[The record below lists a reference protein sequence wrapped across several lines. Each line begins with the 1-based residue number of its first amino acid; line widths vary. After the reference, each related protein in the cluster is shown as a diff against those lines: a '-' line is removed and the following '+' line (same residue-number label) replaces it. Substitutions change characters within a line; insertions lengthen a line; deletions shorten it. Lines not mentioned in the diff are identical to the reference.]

1 MLVWYGVDMVRFAA
15 GQTSEGL
22 RIPLSYPYVAVPVAF
37 ALAAVFALLR
47 LCGRPARLSGGILLF
62 SGAFLALIFLG
73 LPIAWAMLAA
83 VLAWMAG
90 TGSLHFLP
98 VVPERVYQGMDAFV
112 LMAVPLFILAGE
124 LVNEGRI
131 TARLIDFA
139 NALFGWMRGGLA
151 QVNIGASILFSG
163 ITGVALGD
171 IAALGRIFIPSM
183 VAQGYPPAYAAAVTA
198 SSSIIGPM
206 VPPSL
211 IAVIYGS
218 MTGVSIGALMAATL
232 VPGLL
237 IGAVQMGLVA
247 VQARRMGFAPVPMD
261 RSPAVIA
268 RLGARAAVPLMIPVI
283 ILAGMLGGLM
293 TPTEAGAVAAAYAL
307 TISVVLYRSVTLR
320 ALGDVFAR
328 SALFS
333 GQLLIIVGCGAAF
346 SWVMGIENV
355 PRMAATA
362 LAELELGRFGTLL
375 LLNALLLGLGMII
388 DPTTAIILFGP
399 LFSRIAGEIGID
411 PLHFG
416 VIAIL
421 NLNIGLLT
429 PPLGVCL
436 FAAERIAGCGIVPL
450 LRATLPFLVVNLA
463 ALTLVAAIPAL
474 SLALPRA
481 LGF

>member
-1 MLVWYGVDMVRFAA
+1 MSATVLVFAA
-15 GQTSEGL
+15 
-22 RIPLSYPYVAVPVAF
+22 
-37 ALAAVFALLR
+37 
-47 LCGRPARLSGGILLF
+47 
-62 SGAFLALIFLG
+62 AFLGLLVIG
-73 LPIAWAMLAA
+73 LPIAWSMISA
-83 VLAWMAG
+83 VLVWMLYAG
-90 TGSLHFLP
+90 NLHYLP

-124 LVNEGRI
+124 LVNEGRL

-151 QVNIGASILFSG
+151 QVNIGASILFAG

-171 IAALGRIFIPSM
+171 IASLGRIFIPSM
-183 VAQGYPPAYAAAVTA
+183 VAQGYSPAYAAAVTA

-237 IGAVQMGLVA
+237 IGAVQMVLVSL
-247 VQARRMGFAPVPMD
+247 QARRSGFPPVAMD

-268 RLGARAAVPLMIPVI
+268 GLAGKAVVPLMIPVI
-283 ILAGMLGGLM
+283 ILAGMLGGVM

-307 TISVVLYRSVTLR
+307 VISLVLYRSVSWR
-320 ALGDVFAR
+320 ALSGVFSR

-346 SWVMGIENV
+346 SWVMGMENV

-362 LAELELGRFGTLL
+362 LAGLDLGAWETLL
-375 LLNALLLGLGMII
+375 LLNALLLVLGMVI

-399 LFSRIAGEIGID
+399 LFSRVATEIGID

-416 VIAIL
+416 VVAIL

-450 LRATLPFLVVNLA
+450 MRATLPFLAVNLV
-463 ALTLVAAIPAL
+463 ALLIVSAFPPL
-474 SLALPRA
+474 SLWLPGA